1 MTNTETND
9 LNPETQDLSP
19 KPYILVTGGAGY
31 IGSITVNELEKAG
44 YDVVVLDSLENGHKE
59 AVNPK
64 AALEIVDLKDKAA
77 TDAVFKKYKIT
88 AVVDFAAYLA
98 VGESMENPVKY
109 MTNNVINFINL
120 LEVMSANDCKYI
132 IKSSTAS
139 TYGDPQNESDFPLKE
154 EYTESISPDQSG
166 LLTGKWDGVEMAGDK
181 FFDKIIDFYSQ
192 NTDKK
197 LHFSKDELTKLKIP
211 VSVYGLTKLIDELVL
226 NKYNKLSGIES
237 VTLRYFNVCGADP
250 SGLIGEDKPN
260 PTNLMSVTVLKACGK
275 VPELKV
281 FGNDYPTK
289 DGTGVRD
296 YIHVNDLALGHVKAL
311 QYLLQT
317 KASNIF
323 NLGTGIGYTVLE
335 VIDAVEKAAG
345 KKIEYK
351 IVERRTGDPV
361 KSYADPSR
369 ANILLG
375 WKTQYSLNDMAKTAW
390 NWHSSHPNGYRQG

>member
-1 MTNTETND
+1 MTNAETE
-9 LNPETQDLSP
+9 NPNQKS
-19 KPYILVTGGAGY
+19 YILVTGGAGY
-31 IGSITVNELEKAG
+31 IGSITVNELVKAG

-59 AVNPK
+59 AVNLK
-64 AALEIVDLKDKAA
+64 VALEIVDLKDKAA
-77 TDAVFKKYKIT
+77 TDAVFKKYKIA

-109 MTNNVINFINL
+109 LTNNVINFINL
-120 LEVMSANDCKYI
+120 LDVMVANNCKFI

-139 TYGDPQNESDFPLKE
+139 AYGDPQNESDFPLKE
-154 EYTESISPDQSG
+154 EYTESTSPDRSG
-166 LLTGKWDGVEMAGDK
+166 LLTGKWDGAEVAGDK
-181 FFDKIIDFYSQ
+181 FFDKIIDFYSH

-197 LHFSKDELTKLKIP
+197 LRFSREELTKLKIP
-211 VSVYGLTKLIDELVL
+211 VSVYGLTKLIDELIL
-226 NKYNKLSGIES
+226 NKYNKMSEIES
-237 VTLRYFNVCGADP
+237 VVLRYFNVCGADP
-250 SGLIGEDKPN
+250 SSLIGEDKPN

-311 QYLLQT
+311 QYLLQS
-317 KASNIF
+317 KESNIF

-345 KKIEYK
+345 QKIEYK

-361 KSYADPSR
+361 KSFADPSR

>member
-1 MTNTETND
+1 MTNTEAND
-9 LNPETQDLSP
+9 LNPKSQDISS
-19 KPYILVTGGAGY
+19 KSYILVTGGAGY
-31 IGSITVNELEKAG
+31 IGSITVNELIKAG

-59 AVNPK
+59 AVNLS

-77 TDAVFKKYKIT
+77 TDAVFKKYKIA

-109 MTNNVINFINL
+109 LGNNVMNFINL
-120 LEVMSANDCKYI
+120 LDVMVANNCKFI

-139 TYGDPQNESDFPLKE
+139 AYGDPQNESDFPLKE
-154 EYTESISPDQSG
+154 EYTESISPDHSE
-166 LLTGKWDGVEMAGDK
+166 LLAGKWDGTDLAGDE
-181 FFDKIIDFYSQ
+181 FFDKIIEFYTQ

-197 LHFSKDELTKLKIP
+197 LHFSKEELTKLKIP
-211 VSVYGLTKLIDELVL
+211 VSVYGLTKLIDELIL
-226 NKYNKLSGIES
+226 NKYNKMSGIES
-237 VTLRYFNVCGADP
+237 VVLRYFNVCGADP
-250 SGLIGEDKPN
+250 SGQIGEDKPN

-275 VPELKV
+275 IPELKV

-311 QYLLQT
+311 QYLL
-317 KASNIF
+317 KSKSSNIF

-335 VIDAVEKAAG
+335 VINAVEKAAD

-361 KSYADPSR
+361 KSFADPSR

-375 WKTQYSLNDMAKTAW
+375 WKTQFSLDDMARTAW
-390 NWHSSHPNGYRQG
+390 NWHSSHPNGYRQN

>member
-1 MTNTETND
+1 MITSEPTT
-9 LNPETQDLSP
+9 LNPKSHDLSP
-19 KPYILVTGGAGY
+19 KPCILVTGGAGY
-31 IGSITVNELEKAG
+31 IGSITVNELVKAG

-59 AVNPK
+59 AVNSK
-64 AALEIVDLKDKAA
+64 AALEVVDLKDKAA
-77 TDAVFKKYKIT
+77 TDAVFKKYKIA

-109 MTNNVINFINL
+109 MTNNVMNFINL
-120 LEVMSANDCKYI
+120 LEVMNSNGCKFI

-139 TYGDPQNESDFPLKE
+139 AYGDPQNESDFPLKE
-154 EYTESISPDQSG
+154 EYTESTLPDHSG
-166 LLTGKWDGVEMAGDK
+166 LLSGKWDGVEMAGDE
-181 FFDKIIDFYSQ
+181 FFDKIIVFYTQ

-197 LHFSKDELTKLKIP
+197 LRFSREELTKLKIP
-211 VSVYGLTKLIDELVL
+211 VSVYGLTKLIDELIL
-226 NKYNKLSGIES
+226 NKYNKLSEIES
-237 VTLRYFNVCGADP
+237 VVLRYFNVCGADP
-250 SGLIGEDKPN
+250 SGQIGEDKPN

-311 QYLLQT
+311 QYLLQS
-317 KASNIF
+317 KQSNTF

-335 VIDAVEKAAG
+335 VINAVEKAAG
-345 KKIEYK
+345 QKIEYK

-361 KSYADPSR
+361 KSFADPSR

-375 WKTQYSLNDMAKTAW
+375 WKTQYSLDDMARTAW
-390 NWHSSHPNGYRQG
+390 NWHSSHPNGYRQN

>member
-1 MTNTETND
+1 MTNAETND
-9 LNPETQDLSP
+9 LNPKTQDLSP

-109 MTNNVINFINL
+109 MMNNVINFINL
-120 LEVMSANDCKYI
+120 LEVTSANDCKYI

-197 LHFSKDELTKLKIP
+197 LHFSKDELTKLRIP

-317 KASNIF
+317 KSSNIF